1 MKKTKVVAIVGPTA
15 AGKSDCAVKVARKFG
30 GEVISADSRQAYR
43 GLDIGSG
50 KITLREMRGVPHH
63 CLDIWSLRT
72 RGSVSSFTKHG
83 DKAIRDIVRRK
94 HVPIIAGGSPMYV
107 DALAYGINFPK
118 TKPDMNL
125 RRKLMSMSSEDLSQA
140 LKDANEEVWRV
151 TDLRNPRRMIRAIEI
166 AHSEAPRVSVKTE
179 PYDVL
184 WIGIK
189 PSKDALRERINL
201 RLARRMRKGLL
212 REIRT
217 LIKGGAKPGRLRE
230 LGLEYR
236 YGTDACLGIISTAE
250 CEERLRT
257 AIWGFARRQ
266 MTWWKRNPSIVWL
279 DPDKDD
285 FMLRINNL
293 VGEFIG

>member
-15 AGKSDCAVKVARKFG
+15 AGKSDCAVKLARKFG

-50 KITLREMRGVPHH
+50 KITAREMRGVPHH

-72 RGSVSSFTKHG
+72 RGSVSAFTATG
-83 DKAIRDIVRRK
+83 AKAIRGIAQRK

-118 TKPDMNL
+118 TKPDMHL
-125 RRKLMSMSSEDLSQA
+125 RRKLMRMSTEELSRA
-140 LKDANEEVWRV
+140 LKDADEDIWRV

-166 AHSEAPRVSVKTE
+166 AHSEAPRISVTTE

-189 PSKDALRERINL
+189 PSRDALRERINL
-201 RLARRMRKGLL
+201 RLAKRMRKGLL

-217 LIKGGAKPGRLRE
+217 LLHAGVKPDRLRE

-236 YGTDACLGIISTAE
+236 YGTDACLGIISAAE
-250 CEERLRT
+250 CEDRLRT

-266 MTWWKRNPSIVWL
+266 MTWWKRNPSIIWL
-279 DPDKDD
+279 DPDQNG
-285 FMLRINNL
+285 FESRIIGL
-293 VGEFIG
+293 VEKFIN